1 MVLIRAGTIPFVK
14 VGEAMTVE
22 DLELVLAPVVEALD
36 AQNDM
41 LTDLHDLLTH
51 LTEVQYGIILG
62 LGVVAGLILIYLLL
76 RKF

>member
-1 MVLIRAGTIPFVK
+1 MK